1 MDTSRKYAFLSYS
14 RQDAPVAERI
24 STSLANRGVRI
35 WRDVDQIEPGS
46 QWEQAIERGLVGADA
61 IIFLASRHAV
71 TSRWMQ
77 FEVEAFL
84 KNGKLVLPLVID
96 AEGPAALRGALH
108 SVQWLDIT
116 QNYEQ
121 ALDRLVESLRRAGI
135 VEDHALPPEA
145 PKSKGY
151 VFLSY
156 AEGDTDFLEVLRPFL
171 REHCYG
177 YWDYQESDRD
187 YHGQFILELEK
198 VIEDAEATLS
208 ILSPSWKQSKWALRE
223 FLFSE
228 EIGTPV
234 ILLRAKSMPPTLA
247 IQGIPYIDFVP
258 GVAIGI
264 ERLHRELKRKGL

>member
-14 RQDAPVAERI
+14 RQDSQVADRI
-24 STSLANRGVRI
+24 SASLAARGVQV

-84 KNGKLVLPLVID
+84 KRGKLVLPLVLD
-96 AEGPAALRGALH
+96 AEGPAALHGAFQ
-108 SVQWLDIT
+108 SVQWLDIS
-116 QNYEQ
+116 QDYER
-121 ALDRLVESLRRAGI
+121 ALDRLVEALLRAGI
-135 VEDHALPPEA
+135 VEDHPLPVEA

-156 AEGDTDFLEVLRPFL
+156 AEEDTDFLEVLRPFL
-171 REHCYG
+171 REHRYG

-208 ILSPSWKQSKWALRE
+208 ILSPSWKKSKWALRE

-234 ILLRAKSMPPTLA
+234 ILLRAKSLPPTLA
-247 IQGIPYIDFVP
+247 VQGIPYIDFVP
-258 GVAIGI
+258 GVAVGI
-264 ERLHRELKRKGL
+264 ERLHKELKRKGL

>member
-1 MDTSRKYAFLSYS
+1 MDTSRKYVFLSYS
-14 RQDAPVAERI
+14 RQDATVADRISSALAER
-24 STSLANRGVRI
+24 GVQV

-46 QWEQAIERGLVGADA
+46 QWEQEIERGLVGADA
-61 IIFLASRHAV
+61 IIFLASRNAV
-71 TSRWMQ
+71 ASRWMQ
-77 FEVEAFL
+77 FEIEAFL
-84 KNGKLVLPLVID
+84 KKGKLVLPVVLD
-96 AEGPAALRGALH
+96 AEGPDALPGALR
-108 SVQWLDIT
+108 SVQWLDISKD
-116 QNYEQ
+116 YEQ
-121 ALDRLVESLRRAGI
+121 ALDRLVEPLRRAGI
-135 VEDHALPPEA
+135 VEDHPLTPET

-156 AEGDTDFLEVLRPFL
+156 AEEDTDFLEVSRPFL
-171 REHCYG
+171 REHRYG

-208 ILSPSWKQSKWALRE
+208 VLSPLWKKSKWALRE

-247 IQGIPYIDFVP
+247 IQGIPYIDFVL
-258 GVAIGI
+258 GVPAGI
-264 ERLHRELKRKGL
+264 ERLHKELKRKGL